1 MRKGNVW
8 GENFLRS
15 AFFRLLVLV
24 SGVGNVF
31 APHLYYIGGYG
42 MRVRRGGWG
51 DAHKWAASALS

>member
-24 SGVGNVF
+24 SRVGNVF
-31 APHLYYIGGYG
+31 APHIII
-42 MRVRRGGWG
+42 
-51 DAHKWAASALS
+51 